1 MFGQER
7 KNETRDLVVLLVQG
21 EVAGVEQVDLGV
33 RKIAL
38 ERLRTGSDERGVH
51 DDRYESGQDRCRR
64 AKLHHLTYRA
74 RKVPQLSPAEN
85 QKQRGEKKTGRKNER
100 IVDAVY
106 HEKSRGTERS
116 QSR

>member
-51 DDRYESGQDRCRR
+51 DDRYESGQ
-64 AKLHHLTYRA
+64 AG
-74 RKVPQLSPAEN
+74 V
-85 QKQRGEKKTGRKNER
+85 GRPSCT
-100 IVDAVY
+100 I
-106 HEKSRGTERS
+106 
-116 QSR
+116 